1 VTADPVAWSVLA
13 RNLTEHAGNAIHT
26 DAGARAAGFP
36 AALVAGVT
44 TYAYLTRPCVA
55 AWGTDWLANG
65 GGTVRFRAPVFDGD
79 RVECVPTSVDGQLT
93 IGAICPARDE
103 TPRATLTPVRVADGP
118 PDHRPGR
125 SLPTKRIA
133 LDGQF
138 GSDYGAR
145 AGDDL
150 ALYERERIVH
160 PAVWPA
166 LANRVF
172 AAELVRGAWIH
183 TRSVIRHHGLARP
196 GDTVDVHSTLID
208 EFERKGRRAVCDIT
222 IELDGITIVSI
233 EHEAIVE
240 LPDH

>member
-1 VTADPVAWSVLA
+1 MLA
-13 RNLTEHAGNAIHT
+13 RNLPEHAGNAIHT

-44 TYAYLTRPCVA
+44 TYAYLTHPCVA

-79 RVECVPTSVDGQLT
+79 RVDCVPTQVDGELT
-93 IGAICPARDE
+93 IAAICPTREAM
-103 TPRATLTPVRVADGP
+103 PRATLTPVRASDGP
-118 PDHRPGR
+118 AAHRQGR
-125 SLPTKRIA
+125 ALPSKRIV
-133 LDGQF
+133 LDDQF
-138 GSDYGAR
+138 GCDYGAR

-172 AAELVRGAWIH
+172 GTELVRGPWIH
-183 TRSVIRHHGLARP
+183 TRSVIRHHGLAHA
-196 GDTVDVHSTLID
+196 GDTVDVHTTVID

-222 IELDGITIVSI
+222 IELAGVTIVSI
-233 EHEAIVE
+233 EHEAIIE

>member
-1 VTADPVAWSVLA
+1 
-13 RNLTEHAGNAIHT
+13 
-26 DAGARAAGFP
+26 
-36 AALVAGVT
+36 
-44 TYAYLTRPCVA
+44 
-55 AWGTDWLANG
+55 
-65 GGTVRFRAPVFDGD
+65 
-79 RVECVPTSVDGQLT
+79 
-93 IGAICPARDE
+93 
-103 TPRATLTPVRVADGP
+103 
-118 PDHRPGR
+118 
-125 SLPTKRIA
+125 LPTKRIV

-145 AGDDL
+145 VGDDL

-172 AAELVRGAWIH
+172 GTELVQGAWIH
-183 TRSVIRHHGLARP
+183 TRSVIRHHGLAHA
-196 GDTVDVHSTLID
+196 GDAVDVRSTLID

-222 IELDGITIVSI
+222 IELAGVAIVSI